1 MKKATRIRQHGRA
14 VSECS
19 SSEAHGL
26 LLQVALNFLRKVSR
40 EPLNSTLTYFTTDHS
55 AGTLELNHMC
65 RIAGPPHGLPDC
77 VKFFLGKGPKFVPRH
92 AKWPDASKFAC
103 AIQEFKRKFFCAAHF
118 ADRDSVDLSHVS
130 QKMTRIRCP
139 SRWWPPTPT
148 SAAQIFSSFEEEVW
162 NRFRRCWAQ
171 HKPTSNLSCIDRI
184 ALQWLRMH
192 GFTVIKDDK
201 GTALIPVKV
210 SFLANLKSEICSDQS
225 QFEKSICDRAVLGKQ
240 LAGIIG
246 NLCDKYTPKST
257 REALVHQIDA
267 SWRLME
273 ISLTWKSHKVVQVP
287 RTITPTSSSILTPM
301 AQYVRIRL
309 SEIVSNLPH
318 VIRNSADLVFQL
330 EQLVLPDACTLGSGD
345 IKDFYPSTTPEMA
358 AKCICTALYEAGCDD
373 AVAVADLA
381 YVILRHQ
388 FVTVNGES
396 YRCCRVGQG
405 LAFAS
410 EACDLTAALLIERHP
425 KFIPFLD
432 VALFYGRFRD
442 DIVVVL
448 PCSIGADLQT
458 EFAAAFNECTKEY
471 HAKFEWSD
479 SYIDALD
486 LHICRSG
493 AAIHCSTFFKPTN
506 LFRYLPMHSNHQ
518 HRVFISW
525 IRAEVRR
532 YIVTN
537 SCCVD
542 FLATVTAFKD
552 RLKLCGYDPKTIE
565 EGCSDALDQYE
576 LRSSF
581 LKPSKGRNSG
591 RIIAFILPYDPFFVK
606 MGIRRLVAGLGVDFC
621 KVANLPS
628 HFNLRTLV
636 AFSTDQCLLHALRRL
651 PLTMKCLN

>member
-19 SSEAHGL
+19 SNEAHGL
-26 LLQVALNFLRKVSR
+26 LLQVALNFLRRVSR

-201 GTALIPVKV
+201 GTALMPVKV
-210 SFLANLKSEICSDQS
+210 SFLASLKSEICSDQS

-246 NLCDKYTPKST
+246 NLRAKYTPTST

-273 ISLTWKSHKVVQVP
+273 ISLTWKSHKVAQVP
-287 RTITPTSSSILTPM
+287 
-301 AQYVRIRL
+301 
-309 SEIVSNLPH
+309 
-318 VIRNSADLVFQL
+318 
-330 EQLVLPDACTLGSGD
+330 
-345 IKDFYPSTTPEMA
+345 
-358 AKCICTALYEAGCDD
+358 
-373 AVAVADLA
+373 
-381 YVILRHQ
+381 
-388 FVTVNGES
+388 
-396 YRCCRVGQG
+396 
-405 LAFAS
+405 
-410 EACDLTAALLIERHP
+410 
-425 KFIPFLD
+425 
-432 VALFYGRFRD
+432 
-442 DIVVVL
+442 
-448 PCSIGADLQT
+448 
-458 EFAAAFNECTKEY
+458 
-471 HAKFEWSD
+471 
-479 SYIDALD
+479 
-486 LHICRSG
+486 
-493 AAIHCSTFFKPTN
+493 
-506 LFRYLPMHSNHQ
+506 
-518 HRVFISW
+518 
-525 IRAEVRR
+525 
-532 YIVTN
+532 
-537 SCCVD
+537 
-542 FLATVTAFKD
+542 
-552 RLKLCGYDPKTIE
+552 
-565 EGCSDALDQYE
+565 
-576 LRSSF
+576 
-581 LKPSKGRNSG
+581 
-591 RIIAFILPYDPFFVK
+591 
-606 MGIRRLVAGLGVDFC
+606 
-621 KVANLPS
+621 
-628 HFNLRTLV
+628 
-636 AFSTDQCLLHALRRL
+636 
-651 PLTMKCLN
+651 